1 MKTKKVTDKTRIIS
15 DSKLIKTQM
24 SINNNELY
32 EKSNENEQ
40 NMNHNNNKISL
51 TMPDLSNEIKDKIKA
66 YWQKQS

>member
-15 DSKLIKTQM
+15 DSKLIKIQM